1 MRIAVIGAGGVGGFL
16 GGLLARA
23 GHDVAFLARGPHLL
37 AIRQRGL
44 QVRSPQ
50 AGTFTVHPLAS
61 DDPGDLG
68 ERELALLGVKMY
80 DFAAAAEAARHL
92 LAPNGRAVTI
102 QNGLDAPDE
111 LAAAIGPDRVIA
123 GTAAIEATI
132 LEPGVIGHLIP
143 VHQLR
148 LAALQGP
155 PTEPLNQL
163 AAVFREA
170 GIAAATAPDG
180 RQALW
185 EKMGI
190 LVPFATLTSAGN
202 LTLGDIL
209 SVPEAEELFARLT
222 TELLAVASACGHD
235 VAAAVAAYRALVAQ
249 NASAMAGFTSSMN
262 RDFCAGKRHTELEW
276 ITGKLVR
283 LGVESR
289 VDVTTHQ
296 TLYGLLKARTHQ
308 RTHQREDA

>member
-23 GHDVAFLARGPHLL
+23 GHEVAFLARGPHLQ
-37 AIRQRGL
+37 AIRRQGL

-50 AGTFTVHPLAS
+50 AGTFTVHTLAS

-80 DFAAAAEAARHL
+80 DFAAATQAASRV
-92 LAPNGRAVTI
+92 LAPSGRAITI

-111 LAAAIGPDRVIA
+111 LAAAIGPSRVIA

-148 LAALQGP
+148 LAALEGP

-163 AAVFREA
+163 AGLFREA
-170 GIAAATAPDG
+170 GITAATAPDG

-209 SVPEAEELFARLT
+209 AVPEAEEVFRRLT
-222 TELLAVASACGHD
+222 AEMLSVASACGHD
-235 VAAAVAAYRALVAQ
+235 VAAAVAAYRALVDE
-249 NASAMAGFTSSMN
+249 NAGSMGSFTSSMN
-262 RDFCAGKRHTELEW
+262 RDFRDGKPHTELEW
-276 ITGKLVR
+276 ITGKIVR
-283 LGVESR
+283 LGLER
-289 VDVTTHQ
+289 GVDVTTHQ
-296 TLYGLLKARTHQ
+296 ALYALLKARTH
-308 RTHQREDA
+308 RREAA